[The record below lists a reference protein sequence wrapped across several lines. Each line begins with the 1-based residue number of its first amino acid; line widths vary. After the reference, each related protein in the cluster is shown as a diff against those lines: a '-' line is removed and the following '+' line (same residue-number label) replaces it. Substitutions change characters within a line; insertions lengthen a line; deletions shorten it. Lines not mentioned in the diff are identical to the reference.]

1 MSAKFLDSG
10 GLLYTWSKIKAL
22 LSEKADIVSENTSS
36 GWADKPGYVPKK
48 GEFCLYTDTS
58 TLKIG
63 DGSVP
68 IADLSFIKDSD
79 VQALAARLDDHINNK
94 EVHVSSADR
103 LFWNAKLNY
112 ETNGE
117 ELIFTRN

>member
-1 MSAKFLDSG
+1 MSAKFLDSD

-22 LSEKADIVSENTSS
+22 LSEKADIVSQNTSS

-48 GEFCLYTDTS
+48 GEFCLYIDSS

-63 DGSVP
+63 DGSTP
-68 IADLSFIKDSD
+68 IVDLPFVKDND
-79 VQALAARLDDHINNK
+79 VQRIAQRLDDHINNTQIHITNA
-94 EVHVSSADR
+94 ER

-112 ETNGE
+112 DTNGE